1 MTNISQLIEIA
12 NSSVKRLSFNEAKEF
27 ISSGA
32 IIIDVREESEV
43 AQSGK
48 AKNALHIPRGLIEFT
63 LSIDSQNNPMGINK
77 DSIILVYCAAG
88 ARSALAAKTLQ
99 DLGFQ
104 NVYNLGGF
112 NEWVANGGDIDN

>member
-99 DLGFQ
+99 DVGFQ

>member
-32 IIIDVREESEV
+32 IIIDVREQSEV

-112 NEWVANGGDIDN
+112 NEWVANGGDLDN

>member
-12 NSSVKRLSFNEAKEF
+12 NSSVKRLNFNEANEL
-27 ISSGA
+27 ISKGA

-63 LSIDSQNNPMGINK
+63 LSIDSQSNPMGINK

-112 NEWVANGGDIDN
+112 NEWVANGGELDS

>member
-12 NSSVKRLSFNEAKEF
+12 NSSVKRLNFNEANEL
-27 ISSGA
+27 ISKGA

-63 LSIDSQNNPMGINK
+63 LSIDSQSNPMGINK

-88 ARSALAAKTLQ
+88 ARSVLAAKTLQ

-112 NEWVANGGDIDN
+112 NEWVANGGELDS

>member
-1 MTNISQLIEIA
+1 MTNILQLIEIA

-112 NEWVANGGDIDN
+112 NEWVANGGDLDN

>member
-1 MTNISQLIEIA
+1 MTNISELIEIA

-112 NEWVANGGDIDN
+112 NEWVANGGDLDN

>member
-112 NEWVANGGDIDN
+112 NEWVANGGDLDN

>member
-12 NSSVKRLSFNEAKEF
+12 NSSVKRLNFNEASEL
-27 ISSGA
+27 ISKGA

-112 NEWVANGGDIDN
+112 NEWVANGGDLDN

>member
-27 ISSGA
+27 IASGA

-43 AQSGK
+43 TQSGK

-112 NEWVANGGDIDN
+112 NEWVANGGDLDN